1 MKRAIAS
8 CLLLMLLLLLMTG
21 CWSRHELNDLNIVVG
36 MGIDKSNGKYKV
48 TVQTVNPGQ
57 VASKKGSIS
66 TASPVV
72 TYEEVGT
79 TIPEALSRM
88 TVKAPRHLYF
98 AHLRMVIIGEEAA
111 REGISKQLD
120 FLSRNME
127 MRTDFFFVIARDTD
141 ASEVLKINSPMDPIP
156 ANNIYTK
163 LDNSDKL
170 WSATG
175 SMTLNHLLQDLGKE
189 GKSPSITG
197 LEIVG
202 DRNIGKKT
210 TNGQYIEPPVILQY
224 AGMAAFK
231 SDRMVGWLDEN
242 DTKALNYVQNS
253 VYQTTGFIPC
263 PKGKGNITMQVIRAD
278 TFIKASI
285 QNGKPEFD
293 VYLRIEQDI
302 SDAECSI
309 DLSQAAI
316 VPELKKLTDNKIK
329 AFIEGSVQKIQKNLG
344 TDIYGFGEVLHQQYP
359 KVWHQIKDWNKV
371 FTTVKV
377 RAHVNSILRRM
388 GTILQPVDYTNKE

>member
-1 MKRAIAS
+1 MKRAVAV
-8 CLLLMLLLLLMTG
+8 CLFLVFLSLSLTG

-36 MGIDKSNGKYKV
+36 MGIDKSEGKYKI

-72 TYEEVGT
+72 TYEEIGT

-98 AHLRMVIIGEEAA
+98 AHLRMVIIGEKAA
-111 REGISKQLD
+111 KEGISKQLD

-127 MRTDFFFVIARDTD
+127 MRTDFYFVIARKTD
-141 ASEVLKINSPMDPIP
+141 ASEVLKMNSPMDPIP

-175 SMTLNHLLQDLGKE
+175 SMTLNHLLQDLETE

-197 LEIVG
+197 IEIVG
-202 DRNIGKKT
+202 DRSIGGKT
-210 TNGQYIEPPVILQY
+210 TNGQYIEPPVVLQY

-231 SDRMVGWLDEN
+231 ADRMVGWLDEN
-242 DTKALNYVQNS
+242 DTKVLNYVQNS
-253 VYQTTGFIPC
+253 VYQTTGYIPC
-263 PKGKGNITMQVIRAD
+263 PKGEGNITMQVIRSD
-278 TFIKASI
+278 TVIKASI
-285 QNGKPEFD
+285 HNGHPEFD
-293 VYLRIEQDI
+293 VHIRIEQDI
-302 SDAECSI
+302 SDAECRI
-309 DLSQAAI
+309 DLSKATI
-316 VPELKKLTDNKIK
+316 VPELKKLTDNKLVTL
-329 AFIEGSVQKIQKNLG
+329 IEGSIKKVQKNLG
-344 TDIYGFGEVLHQQYP
+344 TDIYGFGDALHHQYP
-359 KVWHQIKDWNKV
+359 KVWHQIKDWNNV

-377 RAHVNSILRRM
+377 RVHVNSILRRM
-388 GTILQPVDYTNKE
+388 GTILQPVDYTRKE